1 MDGTTTTATIQAVKV
16 VISKTTT
23 TWATV
28 TPIQT
33 TQLQVDRVVQV
44 AAAVDQAVA
53 VDQVVVAVQ
62 AVVVVQAV
70 VAVLAVVA
78 AVDDEV
84 VAAVEADEIR
94 LNLRLRS

>member
-28 TPIQT
+28 IPIQT
-33 TQLQVDRVVQV
+33 TQLQADRVVQV
-44 AAAVDQAVA
+44 VAVDQAVVAGLA
-53 VDQVVVAVQ
+53 VVAGVAVVAVQ
-62 AVVVVQAV
+62 
-70 VAVLAVVA
+70 AVVA